1 MLDQLIYTRSSPH
14 RDLKNNAKVVRGDGF
29 GVFSVSEGLT
39 HASDHNYDLLLA
51 RLAVPNCS
59 RENSSTGL
67 VHSYE
72 YTSLGEGV
80 YAFSFEYARPHCR
93 QPRKNG
99 KTHRAGTYIKQCF
112 IGSIGG
118 YPFYWFGS
126 PQWDAHLKSEN
137 DYYMDTE
144 SNPIPEMLPEVD
156 TEPQIGSV
164 TEDDVIRFVNDGRN
178 KALKEAVW
186 FLVHEYEKPDEQ
198 RKVLL
203 IKDEPKNVELWIAAI
218 DYSLPTELARWITFA
233 TNRSKLG
240 TQPDKELF
248 YYTDENGRFSAIQ
261 NRSMNQQ
268 RHPYNMIVGYHPKD
282 VYCSS
287 LRQTPS
293 SNFAV
298 IDGVQKK
305 STVSADNTIDEPYYK
320 AVEEF
325 GKDLFEFCGAVMPGA
340 VPRELSS
347 EISDIYS
354 AYKYLMSS
362 DNRSDKWSYKHAFR
376 AYSLL
381 TKYGVPSNTA
391 VCTYLLSEGLDS
403 YGRFGKD
410 DSQYS
415 CKYLNIL
422 NKIAAV
428 SDRSDMIVS
437 YFEQSIK
444 KEIERIDSDQNEL
457 TGIWTALK
465 TEQFSDVRLLLL
477 NEVFPD
483 DKLKSYSHKIRNA
496 GEDELLTVGE
506 MFLTMCENRYSSLSE
521 IIKSKE
527 QYSFLCYTLM
537 AALGRTAVLKPLLKI
552 VGRSV
557 RLFDSVFISV
567 AQRLE
572 TKAPDKTSVWVSMA
586 CSAIGK
592 SALDVCI
599 YVAGS
604 GAADRSVS
612 EKMLACAVKH
622 EGRYSKESMNS
633 ALKLITDD
641 DEMSGSEYFCACAE
655 VCPPDQA
662 DRLITFI
669 MSSGLSE
676 KAQKKVF
683 ECIDARISFDPPDG
697 FTKSGFHLLKKWSEK
712 LGTVSVSR
720 AYYDLRRKLSNEQNK
735 QNASQ
740 ALSRFMALNET
751 LKTDFVD
758 SECFKELSSSCAAI
772 CQSEIN
778 ILFLCLFVFDDELLR
793 RRFTDAYVSCV
804 FRLAHSGDEVRAL
817 LNLCEPFVYEYVI
830 LGKAE
835 EEVQRASDCLE
846 KSVISHIR
854 KIHLPQL
861 EEKLAKYTDFD
872 EEVRKTLLRLCRA
885 AGSTR

>member
-14 RDLKNNAKVVRGDGF
+14 RDLKNHAQVVRGDGF
-29 GVFSVSEGLT
+29 GVFAVSEGLT
-39 HASDHNYDLLLA
+39 HTLSQNYDFLLA

-59 RENSSTGL
+59 RENSSAGL

-144 SNPIPEMLPEVD
+144 SNPIPEMLPKID

-164 TEDDVIRFVNDGRN
+164 TEDDVILFVNDGRN

-186 FLVHEYEKPDEQ
+186 FLIHEYEKPDEQ
-198 RKVLL
+198 RRVLL

-218 DYSLPTELARWITFA
+218 EYSLPQELARTITFT

-248 YYTDENGRFSAIQ
+248 FYTDENGRFSAIQ

-293 SNFAV
+293 SNFAI
-298 IDGVQKK
+298 IDGIQKK
-305 STVSADNTIDEPYYK
+305 SNISVDDSIDQPYYT
-320 AVEEF
+320 AVEKF
-325 GKDLFEFCGAVMPGA
+325 GKDLFDFCGAVMPGA

-347 EISDIYS
+347 EISNIYN

-362 DNRSDKWSYKHAFR
+362 DNRSDNWKYDHAFE
-376 AYSLL
+376 AYSVL
-381 TKYGVPSNTA
+381 TKYGVPSNAA

-410 DSQYS
+410 DSKYG
-415 CKYLNIL
+415 CKYLKIL
-422 NKIAAV
+422 NKIAAA
-428 SDRSDMIVS
+428 SNRSDMIVS

-444 KEIERIDSDQNEL
+444 NEMERIDSAQNSL
-457 TGIWTALK
+457 TEIWTVLK
-465 TEQFSDVRLLLL
+465 TEQFNDVRIPLL
-477 NEVFPD
+477 NDVFSD
-483 DKLKSYSHKIRNA
+483 DKLKPYSHKMKNA
-496 GEDELLTVGE
+496 GEDVLLTVGE
-506 MFLTMCENRYSSLSE
+506 MFLTMCEYRYSSLSE
-521 IIKSKE
+521 ILKNRA
-527 QYSFLCYTLM
+527 QYSFLCYTLIY
-537 AALGRTAVLKPLLKI
+537 ALDWP
-552 VGRSV
+552 SV
-557 RLFDSVFISV
+557 RKTLLTIVDRSTRLFNAVFISV
-567 AQRLE
+567 AQRLDA
-572 TKAPDKTSVWVSMA
+572 KSPNKVAVWVSSA
-586 CSAIGK
+586 CSSIGR
-592 SALDVCI
+592 SSLDVCV
-599 YVAGS
+599 YVADS
-604 GAADRSVS
+604 GAADNSIS
-612 EKMLACAVKH
+612 EKMLACAVRH
-622 EGRYSKESMNS
+622 ERRYSRESMNS
-633 ALKLITDD
+633 ALKLITGD

-655 VCPPDQA
+655 VCPPGET
-662 DRLITFI
+662 DRFIKFI
-669 MSSGLSE
+669 MSSELSE

-683 ECIDARISFDPPDG
+683 ESIDAGISFDPPDG
-697 FTKSGFHLLKKWSEK
+697 FTKSGFHELKKWSEQ
-712 LGTVSVSR
+712 LNTVSISR
-720 AYYDLRRKLSNEQNK
+720 AYYDLRRGLSNEQNK
-735 QNASQ
+735 QNVLE
-740 ALSRFMALNET
+740 ALSRFLVLNEP
-751 LKTDFVD
+751 LRKDFVE
-758 SECFKELSSSCAAI
+758 SKCFRELSASCAAI
-772 CQSEIN
+772 CQSEVN
-778 ILFLCLFVFDDELLR
+778 IVFLCLFVFEDERLR

-804 FRLAHSGDEVRAL
+804 FRFAQSGDEVRAL
-817 LNLCEPFVYEYVI
+817 LNLCEPFVYEYEI
-830 LGKAE
+830 MGRTE
-835 EEVQRASDCLE
+835 DEVQSASDCLE
-846 KSVISHIR
+846 KSFTSHIK

-861 EEKLAKYTDFD
+861 EERLAKYTDFD
-872 EEVRKTLLRLCRA
+872 EEVKKTLLRLCRA
-885 AGSTR
+885 TGSTR